1 MHLMYSSNIVFR
13 PKYVLGNLL
22 LKFKLLAMAAE
33 KKASYL
39 VATELSLLLASK
51 LIVVCR
57 LPIIIFILFFSFET
71 SLHLIIAFEH
81 VNLCLLGYAHLRHG

>member
-39 VATELSLLLASK
+39 VATELSLLASK
-51 LIVVCR
+51 LILVCR
-57 LPIIIFILFFSFET
+57 LPIIIFNSLLLFR
-71 SLHLIIAFEH
+71 
-81 VNLCLLGYAHLRHG
+81 NLTVFDHRF